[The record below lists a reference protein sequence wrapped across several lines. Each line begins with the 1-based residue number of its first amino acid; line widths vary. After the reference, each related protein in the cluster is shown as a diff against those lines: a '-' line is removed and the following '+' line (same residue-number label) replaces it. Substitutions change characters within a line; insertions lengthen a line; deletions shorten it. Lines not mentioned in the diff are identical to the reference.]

1 MAAIGI
7 SPRDEV
13 IVPAISFVSTANCVV
28 YCGGTPVFAD
38 VQADTALIEPPTSN
52 GESRRAPRRS
62 SRWITA
68 GSRATMRRFA
78 RSLRKRRPAS
88 VGVMAKQV
96 AQRAEVDLE
105 TVRLVV
111 EAESLI
117 AEQRIRAAFGND
129 SIATETL

>member
-1 MAAIGI
+1 
-7 SPRDEV
+7 
-13 IVPAISFVSTANCVV
+13 
-28 YCGGTPVFAD
+28 
-38 VQADTALIEPPTSN
+38 
-52 GESRRAPRRS
+52 
-62 SRWITA
+62 
-68 GSRATMRRFA
+68 
-78 RSLRKRRPAS
+78 
-88 VGVMAKQV
+88 MAKQV

>member
-1 MAAIGI
+1 
-7 SPRDEV
+7 
-13 IVPAISFVSTANCVV
+13 
-28 YCGGTPVFAD
+28 
-38 VQADTALIEPPTSN
+38 
-52 GESRRAPRRS
+52 
-62 SRWITA
+62 
-68 GSRATMRRFA
+68 MRRFA

-88 VGVMAKQV
+88 AGVMAKQV